1 MIYSDEKD
9 YVMRMIKEM
18 ARVIFSLAFGKT
30 YVSVEMEKANKYRVS
45 GKALN
50 DLWEMIDAGQINEA
64 ENLLLEKIDY
74 ADKEEVMGAALWSSS
89 MSMVLPFCMVMRI
102 IRCSPFRFDL
112 LCQGRSRGWRCPA
125 DSSYCRAFRQILRGA
140 AGSSST
146 AAPPP

>member
-18 ARVIFSLAFGKT
+18 ARVIFSLAFDKT

-64 ENLLLEKIDY
+64 ENLLV
-74 ADKEEVMGAALWSSS
+74 DKEEVMGAALFYLYLSEKEDSFLEAHQYS
-89 MSMVLPFCMVMRI
+89 KEEVLFG
-102 IRCSPFRFDL
+102 FKQLFE
-112 LCQGRSRGWRCPA
+112 RSG
-125 DSSYCRAFRQILRGA
+125 YQEILSLIESGI
-140 AGSSST
+140 
-146 AAPPP
+146 

>member
-30 YVSVEMEKANKYRVS
+30 YVSVEMEQANKYRVS

-74 ADKEEVMGAALWSSS
+74 ADKEEVMGAALFYLYLSEKEDSFLEAHQYS
-89 MSMVLPFCMVMRI
+89 KEEVLFGLKQL
-102 IRCSPFRFDL
+102 FE
-112 LCQGRSRGWRCPA
+112 RSG
-125 DSSYCRAFRQILRGA
+125 YQEIL
-140 AGSSST
+140 SLIESEI
-146 AAPPP
+146 

>member
-18 ARVIFSLAFGKT
+18 ARVIFSLAFDKT

-74 ADKEEVMGAALWSSS
+74 ADKEGVRGAALFYLYLSEKEDSFLEAHQYS
-89 MSMVLPFCMVMRI
+89 KEEVLFG
-102 IRCSPFRFDL
+102 FKQLFE
-112 LCQGRSRGWRCPA
+112 RSG
-125 DSSYCRAFRQILRGA
+125 YQEILSLIESGI
-140 AGSSST
+140 
-146 AAPPP
+146 

>member
-18 ARVIFSLAFGKT
+18 ARVIFSLAFDKT

-74 ADKEEVMGAALWSSS
+74 ADKEEVMGTALFYLYLSEKEDSFLEAHQYS
-89 MSMVLPFCMVMRI
+89 KEEVLFG
-102 IRCSPFRFDL
+102 FKQLFE
-112 LCQGRSRGWRCPA
+112 RSG
-125 DSSYCRAFRQILRGA
+125 YQEILSLIESGI
-140 AGSSST
+140 
-146 AAPPP
+146 

>member
-1 MIYSDEKD
+1 MREVLMIYSDEKD

-18 ARVIFSLAFGKT
+18 ARVIFSLAFDKT

-74 ADKEEVMGAALWSSS
+74 ADKEEVMGA
-89 MSMVLPFCMVMRI
+89 VLFYLYLSEKEDSFLEAHQYSKEEVL
-102 IRCSPFRFDL
+102 FGFKQL
-112 LCQGRSRGWRCPA
+112 FERSG
-125 DSSYCRAFRQILRGA
+125 YQEILSLIESGI
-140 AGSSST
+140 
-146 AAPPP
+146 

>member
-74 ADKEEVMGAALWSSS
+74 ADKEGVMGAALFYLYLSEKEDSFLEAHQYS
-89 MSMVLPFCMVMRI
+89 KEEVLFGLKQL
-102 IRCSPFRFDL
+102 FE
-112 LCQGRSRGWRCPA
+112 RSG
-125 DSSYCRAFRQILRGA
+125 YQEILSLIESGI
-140 AGSSST
+140 
-146 AAPPP
+146 

>member
-1 MIYSDEKD
+1 MREVLMIYSDEKD

-18 ARVIFSLAFGKT
+18 ARVIFSLAFDKT

-74 ADKEEVMGAALWSSS
+74 ADKEEVMGAALFYLYLSEKEDSFLEAHQYS
-89 MSMVLPFCMVMRI
+89 KEEVLFG
-102 IRCSPFRFDL
+102 FKQLFE
-112 LCQGRSRGWRCPA
+112 RSG
-125 DSSYCRAFRQILRGA
+125 YQEILSLIESGI
-140 AGSSST
+140 
-146 AAPPP
+146 